1 MIRLLDILFSGMALL
16 VLSPLLIPVCLI
28 LKLTG
33 EHEIFYLQERVGAKG
48 LPFNIYKFATMLK
61 ASPSLGPGTVTVR
74 DDPRVL
80 PFGKFLRKTKL
91 NELPQLLNIFFGH
104 MSVIGPRPVTSR
116 EYATY
121 SDQSRAAIETVMP
134 GLSGIGS
141 VIFRDEEA
149 LMSLDSDPRVVY
161 EKYIGPYKGQVEQ
174 WYASRVSVWLY
185 LLLIYLTVHVVL
197 FPKSNIVWATF
208 KNLPLPPEEI
218 RHALNYPAGF
228 ESN

>member
-1 MIRLLDILFSGMALL
+1 MIRVLDIVFSGIALL
-16 VLSPLLIPVCLI
+16 VLSPLLIPVCII

-33 EHEIFYLQERVGAKG
+33 EHEMFYFQVRMGAKG

-80 PFGKFLRKTKL
+80 PFGKFLRKTKI

-121 SDQSRAAIETVMP
+121 SDESRAAIETVMP

-174 WYASRVSVWLY
+174 WFASRISVWLY
-185 LLLIYLTVHVVL
+185 LVLIYLTVHVVL
-197 FPKSNIVWATF
+197 FPKSNIVWNTF
-208 KNLPLPPEEI
+208 EDLPVPPLEI
-218 RHALNYPAGF
+218 REALSYPTGV
-228 ESN
+228 

>member
-1 MIRLLDILFSGMALL
+1 MIRILDVIFSGLALL
-16 VLSPLLIPVCLI
+16 VLSPLLVPVCLI
-28 LKLTG
+28 LKFTG
-33 EHEIFYLQERVGAKG
+33 EHEIFYLQERVGARG

-91 NELPQLLNIFFGH
+91 NELPQLLNIFLGN

-116 EYATY
+116 EYSTY
-121 SDQSRAAIETVMP
+121 SAEARAAIETVMP

-149 LMSLDSDPRVVY
+149 LMALDADPRVVY
-161 EKYIGPYKGQVEQ
+161 EKFIGPYKGRVEQ
-174 WYASRVSVWLY
+174 WYVTRASVYLY
-185 LLLIYLTVHVVL
+185 LLLIFLTVYVVL
-197 FPKSNIVWATF
+197 FSKSDIVWTAF
-208 KNLPLPPEEI
+208 RDLPIPPIEI
-218 RHALNYPAGF
+218 QDALNYPRMV
-228 ESN
+228 

>member
-1 MIRLLDILFSGMALL
+1 MIRLLDIVFSGMALL
-16 VLSPLLIPVCLI
+16 ALSPLLIPVCMM

-33 EHEIFYLQERVGAKG
+33 EHEIFYFQERVGAKG
-48 LPFNIYKFATMLK
+48 LPFRIYKFATMLK

-121 SDQSRAAIETVMP
+121 SDEARAAIETVMP

-161 EKYIGPYKGQVEQ
+161 EKYIGPYKGRVEQ
-174 WYASRVSVWLY
+174 WFASRISVWLY
-185 LLLIYLTVHVVL
+185 LVLIYLTVHVVL
-197 FPKSNIVWATF
+197 FSKSNIVWSTF
-208 KNLPLPPEEI
+208 KDLPVPPLEI
-218 RHALNYPAGF
+218 REALSYPAGV
-228 ESN
+228 NV

>member
-1 MIRLLDILFSGMALL
+1 MIRLLDILFSSLAIL
-16 VLSPLLIPVCLI
+16 VLSPLLIPVCII

-33 EHEIFYLQERVGAKG
+33 EHEVFYLQERVGAGG

-61 ASPSLGPGTVTVR
+61 ASPAIGPGTVTVR

-116 EYATY
+116 EYGTY
-121 SDQSRAAIETVMP
+121 SEEARAAIEQVMP

-149 LMSLDSDPRVVY
+149 LMVLDADPRVVY
-161 EKYIGPYKGQVEQ
+161 EKYIGPYKGRVEQ
-174 WYASRVSVWLY
+174 WYASRVSVSLY
-185 LLLIYLTVHVVL
+185 MLLIFLTVFVVI
-197 FPKSNIVWATF
+197 FPGSKLIWSIF
-208 KNLPLPPEEI
+208 PDLPVPPPEI
-218 RHALNYPAGF
+218 QSALGYPCAT
-228 ESN
+228 

>member
-1 MIRLLDILFSGMALL
+1 MIRVLDIVFSGMALL
-16 VLSPLLIPVCLI
+16 VLSPLLIPVCII

-33 EHEIFYLQERVGAKG
+33 EHEIFYFQERVGAKG

-80 PFGKFLRKTKL
+80 PFGKFLRKTKI

-121 SDQSRAAIETVMP
+121 TDESRAAIETVMP

-161 EKYIGPYKGQVEQ
+161 EKYIGPYKGRVEQ
-174 WYASRVSVWLY
+174 WFASRNNVWLY
-185 LLLIYLTVHVVL
+185 LVLIYLTVHVVL
-197 FPKSNIVWATF
+197 FPKSNIVWNTF
-208 KNLPLPPEEI
+208 EDLPVPPLEI
-218 RHALNYPAGF
+218 REALSYPTGV
-228 ESN
+228 